1 MNDYSRQF
9 PGYQKVGFQSANR
22 KRQIINA
29 MLAELHEMHAEMI
42 EQALEY
48 SDLEEAKTLI
58 NHIRGL

>member
-1 MNDYSRQF
+1 MEPNYGRQF
-9 PGYQKVGFQSANR
+9 PGYHSLNR

>member
-9 PGYQKVGFQSANR
+9 PGYQKVSFQSANR
-22 KRQIINA
+22 KRQIIET
-29 MLAELHEMHAEMI
+29 MLAELHEMQAEMI

-48 SDLEEAKTLI
+48 SDLEEAKILI